1 MLLQYESLVNITYA
15 PMFQTHE
22 DLSDDHTPQKLPR
35 VLHSTSRVE
44 ETQNRIS
51 AREHPLVS
59 PSFSSPTNLRHP
71 RRIDE
76 ITQTLLFIMSHKK
89 QISHISQS
97 IRHCTFFD
105 PCAASLQC
113 ILANTSIQI
122 FFTYNYRN
130 AIASAQISWAS
141 LVFLSPE
148 MQALR
153 MALAALAIGVSF
165 ATFASNFCHGSELIP
180 TVLRYTEISWILF
193 QEQNRPFWVNW
204 HLLKEEEK
212 IG

>member
-97 IRHCTFFD
+97 IRHCTFLTPVQLLYNVYLQTPPFRSSLLIITGTQLLQLRFHE
-105 PCAASLQC
+105 PHWSFSLQKC
-113 ILANTSIQI
+113 
-122 FFTYNYRN
+122 
-130 AIASAQISWAS
+130 
-141 LVFLSPE
+141 
-148 MQALR
+148 
-153 MALAALAIGVSF
+153 
-165 ATFASNFCHGSELIP
+165 
-180 TVLRYTEISWILF
+180 
-193 QEQNRPFWVNW
+193 RPCVWLW
-204 HLLKEEEK
+204 QL
-212 IG
+212 